1 MTGYFRTVAA
11 LVGKD
16 LLLEWRG
23 RETLTSMALFSVL
36 LVVVFGFAFQAQ
48 AIDPGSQAPGLLWIA
63 FTFSG
68 VLGLHR
74 TMAVERENGCLKALL
89 LAPIERSAIFLAK
102 FIVNVIL
109 LAVMEIVTVPLFSIL
124 LRVSVLPCLPELA
137 LIAFAGTVGF
147 ASVGTLLSTISSG
160 SRLREV
166 LLPILLYPLWVPI
179 VVASVELTGY
189 ALTGRPMWEGTDW
202 WTLIVVYD
210 VVFLAAGTL
219 LFDVMLEE

>member
-1 MTGYFRTVAA
+1 MIRYFRTILT

-16 LLLEWRG
+16 LVLEWRG
-23 RETLTSMALFSVL
+23 RETLTSMTLFSIL

-48 AIDPGSQAPGLLWIA
+48 AVDPGTAAPGLLWIA

-89 LAPIERSAIFLAK
+89 LAPIERSAIFVAK
-102 FIVNVIL
+102 LLVNL
-109 LAVMEIVTVPLFSIL
+109 LLLTLMEAVTVPLFSIL
-124 LRVSVLPCLPELA
+124 LRVPVLPCLPELA

-147 ASVGTLLSTISSG
+147 ASVGTLLATISSG

-210 VVFLAAGTL
+210 VVFLVAGTL